1 MCSTHS
7 VLEQADQNHQVFQVK
22 KDASARPAMSRTAT
36 FALRI
41 STATM
46 MALCMSQ
53 FDCGEE
59 EGGEYECKGQ
69 IFECDD
75 GAGGPPGYEGFTCNK
90 GAVIQFDCD
99 ASGSKEFNC
108 GPFPEGSGTFECI
121 PDEGDSFECSVEDIF
136 NCLDFTCGE
145 SHICDVGTNGTGDFI
160 CWLFA
165 CGSGAQGDPPIENF
179 DCKAHDKFGCLDSWE
194 GAHFDCGANSTFE
207 CGDEEEKYEC
217 LNFTCGSP
225 FSCSSGFTCGNRIDG
240 NVYTYDC
247 NDFICLAIVVHAWR
261 LSCLSLTDGSTV
273 VAGQKIHSTVGTL
286 LSAALGASI
295 HRERICG

>member
-1 MCSTHS
+1 
-7 VLEQADQNHQVFQVK
+7 
-22 KDASARPAMSRTAT
+22 
-36 FALRI
+36 
-41 STATM
+41 
-46 MALCMSQ
+46 MSQ

-90 GAVIQFDCD
+90 GAVIQLDCD
-99 ASGSKEFNC
+99 AAGSKEFNC

-247 NDFICLAIVVHAWR
+247 NDFICLAIVVPEPNGWFDCGGGAEDPFHCR
-261 LSCLSLTDGSTV
+261 D
-273 VAGQKIHSTVGTL
+273 
-286 LSAALGASI
+286 AAFGCS
-295 HRERICG
+295 GGFNPP